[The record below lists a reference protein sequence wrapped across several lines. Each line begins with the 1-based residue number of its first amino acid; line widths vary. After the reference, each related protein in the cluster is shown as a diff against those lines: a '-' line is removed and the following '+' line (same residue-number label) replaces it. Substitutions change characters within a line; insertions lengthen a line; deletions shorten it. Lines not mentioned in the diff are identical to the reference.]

1 MSDLIGRVS
10 ISRCAELLTLAGDR
24 IDRSALSRYC
34 DAHGLKL
41 PQEGKVVPVDF
52 EAVRAHRAEN
62 YQREIMSGQAVPVA
76 AAPVV
81 MLPVTPVA
89 SPPAVA
95 PTSVNAVVAS
105 MPEHRELKA
114 VALRQALRE
123 EAREEGLLTE
133 TAEAEAGAA
142 EAVVEMRTAFAA
154 ARTTLAETMVAR
166 LGLKP
171 EHVRPVRE
179 FLRQYDRQGQ
189 TRFAQAMARALADGN
204 DSDGDA
210 YERLTTL
217 AAVSMKMRS
226 RRNRAYGRTAGAA

>member
-10 ISRCAELLTLAGDR
+10 ISKCAELLTVAGDR

-34 DAHGLKL
+34 DAHSLKL
-41 PQEGKVVPVDF
+41 AQVGKSVLVDF

-62 YQREIMSGQAVPVA
+62 YQREVMSGQP
-76 AAPVV
+76 
-81 MLPVTPVA
+81 LPA
-89 SPPAVA
+89 PAVA
-95 PTSVNAVVAS
+95 PAPVVVAPPAAAQSVNAVVAS

-142 EAVVEMRTAFAA
+142 EAVVEMRSAFAA
-154 ARTTLAETMVAR
+154 ERTILAEKMVAR

-179 FLRQYDRQGQ
+179 FLRQYDRGGQ

-204 DSDGDA
+204 DEAGDA

-217 AAVSMKMRS
+217 AAVSMKIRA
-226 RRNRAYGRTAGAA
+226 RRNRAFARAAGAA